1 MDVSGWNKELSA
13 IETLLEL
20 SLRDTLEA
28 EFAGAILIRLQGML
42 YIQCKLLDSD
52 TTHDTFYLCIH
63 DNPSNTTR

>member
-42 YIQCKLLDSD
+42 YIQCKALGLR
-52 TTHDTFYLCIH
+52 Y
-63 DNPSNTTR
+63 NTRHILPVHS